1 MKLSFSMKIT
11 LLVILSIFI
20 VSAAIFFST
29 FVFLTRSFSEEAKGM
44 LTERQRGVQSDFNTL
59 KMQSL
64 ATACLVGLNL
74 EVAQAVERR
83 DTPAL
88 LRLSKKLM
96 EKVQPD
102 FMTITDKDGVA
113 LARSHSDKVGDSVL
127 NQLAVQKGLAGQE
140 TVGVEEGTAVKLSVR
155 AGAPIYLDGKVVGS
169 VALGFDLASNKF
181 VDGVKEKMG
190 VECTIFQNDT
200 RITTTIMR
208 EGKRAIGTKMD
219 NSKVIDAVLQ
229 KQAEFHGE
237 NMILGSL
244 YDTVYWPLIAADG
257 KVGGM
262 FFVGQDRK
270 LIDKAQSSVVLAVLL
285 SAGAVGLIMIV
296 VSIFL
301 ANTLTKPIKTS
312 VAFAEQV
319 AAGDLSQTLEV
330 ERSDEIGVLANALRH
345 LVAALKTMI
354 ADVDAKRAEAD
365 AAAGKANVSRL
376 EAEQARKDAENAKRE
391 GMLQAAT
398 QLEGVVAGITTVSG
412 ELNSQ
417 IETSSHGAD
426 LQEQRTAEAA
436 TAMEEMNATVLE
448 VARNAAS
455 AADQAKDARTK
466 AQEGAQVVGNAV
478 KAIAVVD
485 QLAKELEKGMGEL
498 GSQAKSI
505 GNIMNVIS
513 DIADQ
518 TNLLAL
524 NAAIEAARAGEA
536 GRGFAVVADEVRKLA
551 EKTMTATKEVG
562 QAISAIQS
570 GTVHNID
577 MVKQA
582 STAVDQA
589 TALANDSGSA
599 LKEIVEL
606 VDHTS
611 DQVQSIAAAAEEQ
624 SAASEEITR
633 NIAEVRQVSAD
644 IADGTKRS
652 AEATTELA
660 KLAEELQGV
669 IASFRSED
677 GRPGPR
683 NAPALAVKKTPAKAL
698 AATKPRALGS

>member
-11 LLVILSIFI
+11 LLVILSIVI
-20 VSAAIFFST
+20 VSTAIFFST
-29 FVFLTRSFSEEAKGM
+29 YHFLTQGFDEEARAM
-44 LTERQRGVQSDFNTL
+44 LAERQKGVQSDFDRN
-59 KMQSL
+59 KMESL
-64 ATACLVGLNL
+64 SAACLVGLNL

-83 DTPAL
+83 DSAAL
-88 LRLSKKLM
+88 KKLGKRLM

-102 FMTITDKDGVA
+102 FMTITDKEGIA
-113 LARSHSDKVGDSVL
+113 LARTHSDKVGDSVL
-127 NQLAVQKGLAGQE
+127 NQLAVKKGLTGQE
-140 TVGVEEGTAVKLSVR
+140 SVGVEEGTAVKLSVR
-155 AGAPIYLDGKVVGS
+155 AGAPIYLDGKVVGA
-169 VALGFDLASNKF
+169 VALGFDLASHKF
-181 VDGVKEKMG
+181 VDGVKKDMG

-200 RITTTIMR
+200 RITTTIVR
-208 EGKRAIGTKMD
+208 DGKRAIGTKMD
-219 NSKVIDAVLQ
+219 NPKVLEAVLQ
-229 KQAEFHGE
+229 KQGDFHGQ

-244 YDTVYWPLIAADG
+244 YDTAYWPLYTADG

-262 FFVGQDRK
+262 FFIGQDRK
-270 LIDKAQSSVVLAVLL
+270 LIDKAQMGVVYAVLL
-285 SAGAVGLIMIV
+285 SAGAVGLLMIV
-296 VSIFL
+296 VSIVL
-301 ANTLTKPIKTS
+301 ANNLTKPIKTS
-312 VAFAEQV
+312 VAFAGAV
-319 AAGDLSQTLEV
+319 AAGDLSKTLDV
-330 ERSDEIGVLANALRH
+330 RRHDEIGVLADALRN
-345 LVAALKTMI
+345 LVESLKSMI

-365 AAAGKANVSRL
+365 AEAKKANTCML
-376 EAEQARKDAENAKRE
+376 EAEEARSQAESAKRE

-398 QLEGVVAGITTVSG
+398 QLETVVDGITGVSG

-417 IETSSHGAD
+417 IESSSHGAD

-455 AADQAKDARTK
+455 AAEQAKHARSK

-485 QLAKELEKGMGEL
+485 QMAKELEKGMGDL

-562 QAISAIQS
+562 SAISAIQA
-570 GTVHNID
+570 GTVRNID

-582 STAVDQA
+582 ATAVDQA
-589 TALANDSGSA
+589 TALANDSGTA
-599 LKEIVEL
+599 LQEIVNL

-611 DQVQSIAAAAEEQ
+611 DQVQSIAAAAEQQ
-624 SAASEEITR
+624 SAASEEINR
-633 NIAEVRQVSAD
+633 NIAEVRHVSAD

-652 AEATTELA
+652 SEAVTELA

-669 IASFRSED
+669 IASFRSDD
-677 GRPGPR
+677 GQVQHRKA
-683 NAPALAVKKTPAKAL
+683 APALGAAKKPKAL
-698 AATKPRALGS
+698 GR

>member
-1 MKLSFSMKIT
+1 MKIT
-11 LLVILSIFI
+11 LLVILSIVV
-20 VSAAIFFST
+20 VSTVIFFST
-29 FVFLTRSFSEEAKGM
+29 FLFLTKGFSEEARAM
-44 LTERQRGVQSDFNTL
+44 LSERQKGVESNFDTL

-64 ATACLVGLNL
+64 STACLVGLNL
-74 EVAQAVERR
+74 EIAQAVERR

-88 LRLSKKLM
+88 QKLGKRLM

-102 FMTITDKDGVA
+102 FLTITDKDGIA
-113 LARSHSDKVGDSVL
+113 LARTHSSTVGDSVL

-140 TVGVEEGTAVKLSVR
+140 SVGVEEGSAVKLSVR

-181 VDGVKEKMG
+181 VDSVKKNMG
-190 VECTIFQNDT
+190 VECTIFQNDS
-200 RITTTIMR
+200 RITTTILR
-208 EGKRAIGTKMD
+208 EGKRAIGTKID
-219 NSKVIDAVLQ
+219 NPKVTDAVLQ
-229 KQAEFHGE
+229 KQGEYHGE
-237 NMILGSL
+237 NMILGTL
-244 YDTVYWPLIAADG
+244 YDTVYWPLVTADG
-257 KVGGM
+257 KIGGM

-270 LIDKAQSSVVLAVLL
+270 LIDRAQSSVVMAVLL

-296 VSIFL
+296 VSIVL

-312 VAFAEQV
+312 VTFAEQV
-319 AAGDLSQTLEV
+319 AAGDLSHTLDV
-330 ERSDEIGVLANALRH
+330 ERTDEIGILANALRH
-345 LVAALKTMI
+345 MVASLKTMI

-365 AAAGKANVSRL
+365 AAAEKANASRL
-376 EAEQARKDAENAKRE
+376 EAEEAQKKAESAKRE

-412 ELNSQ
+412 ELNGQ
-417 IETSSHGAD
+417 IETASHGAD
-426 LQEQRTAEAA
+426 LQEARTAEAA
-436 TAMEEMNATVLE
+436 TAMEEMTATVLE
-448 VARNAAS
+448 VARNAAA
-455 AADQAKDARTK
+455 AADQAKNARAK
-466 AQEGAQVVGNAV
+466 AQEGAKVVGNAV

-485 QLAKELEKGMGEL
+485 QMAKELEKGMGDL

-562 QAISAIQS
+562 SAISAIQS

-582 STAVDQA
+582 ANAVDQA

-624 SAASEEITR
+624 SAASEEINR
-633 NIAEVRQVSAD
+633 NIAEVRHVSAD

-652 AEATTELA
+652 AEATIELA
-660 KLAEELQGV
+660 KLAEELDGV
-669 IASFRSED
+669 IGSFRSED
-677 GRPGPR
+677 GQVRQGKAKPVSAG
-683 NAPALAVKKTPAKAL
+683 AGKKIK
-698 AATKPRALGS
+698 ALGS

>member
-1 MKLSFSMKIT
+1 MKIT
-11 LLVILSIFI
+11 LLVILSIVI
-20 VSAAIFFST
+20 VSTAIFFST
-29 FVFLTRSFSEEAKGM
+29 FLFLTQGFNEEASAM
-44 LTERQRGVQSDFNTL
+44 LSERQKGVESNFDTL

-64 ATACLVGLNL
+64 SVACLVGLNL
-74 EVAQAVERR
+74 EIAQAVERR

-88 LRLSKKLM
+88 QQLGKRLM

-102 FMTITDKDGVA
+102 FLTITDKDGIA
-113 LARSHSDKVGDSVL
+113 LARTHSATVGDSVA
-127 NQLAVQKGLAGQE
+127 NQLAVQKALAGQE
-140 TVGVEEGTAVKLSVR
+140 SVGVEEGTAVKLSVR

-181 VDGVKEKMG
+181 VDGVKKNMG
-190 VECTIFQNDT
+190 VECTVFQNDT

-219 NSKVIDAVLQ
+219 NPKVIDAVLQ
-229 KQAEFHGE
+229 KQGEFHGE
-237 NMILGSL
+237 NTILGSL
-244 YDTVYWPLIAADG
+244 YDTVYWPLITADG

-270 LIDKAQSSVVLAVLL
+270 LVDKAQSSVVLAVLL

-319 AAGDLSQTLEV
+319 AAGDLSQTLDV
-330 ERSDEIGVLANALRH
+330 ERSDEIGVLANALRNM
-345 LVAALKTMI
+345 VASLKSMI

-365 AAAGKANVSRL
+365 AAAAKANTCRL
-376 EAEQARKDAENAKRE
+376 EAEEAQSKAENAKRE
-391 GMLQAAT
+391 GMLQAAS
-398 QLEGVVAGITTVSG
+398 QLEGVVTGITTVSG
-412 ELNSQ
+412 ELNGQ
-417 IETSSHGAD
+417 IETASHGAD

-455 AADQAKDARTK
+455 AADQAKNARAK

-485 QLAKELEKGMGEL
+485 QMAKELEKGMGDL

-562 QAISAIQS
+562 QAISAIQA

-582 STAVDQA
+582 ATAVDQA

-624 SAASEEITR
+624 SAASEEINR
-633 NIAEVRQVSAD
+633 NIAEVRHVSAD
-644 IADGTKRS
+644 IADGTKLS
-652 AEATTELA
+652 AQATTELSR
-660 KLAEELQGV
+660 LAGELENV
-669 IASFRSED
+669 IGSFRSD
-677 GRPGPR
+677 DDRPAPGR
-683 NAPALAVKKTPAKAL
+683 AKPALAAAGKKNK
-698 AATKPRALGS
+698 ALGS

>member
-11 LLVILSIFI
+11 LLVILSICI
-20 VSAAIFFST
+20 VSTAIFFST
-29 FVFLTRSFSEEAKGM
+29 YHFLTNSFSEEAKTM
-44 LTERQRGVQSDFNTL
+44 LAERQKGVQSSFEAL

-64 ATACLVGLNL
+64 STACLVGLNL
-74 EVAQAVERR
+74 EIAQAVERR
-83 DTPAL
+83 DTPGL
-88 LRLSKKLM
+88 QKLCKRLM

-102 FMTITDKDGVA
+102 FLTITDKDGIA
-113 LARSHSDKVGDSVL
+113 LARSHSSSVGDSVL
-127 NQLAVQKGLAGQE
+127 NQLAVKKGLAGQE
-140 TVGVEEGTAVKLSVR
+140 SVGVEEGTAVKLSVR
-155 AGAPIYLDGKVVGS
+155 AGAPIYLDGKVIGS

-181 VDGVKEKMG
+181 VDGVKKDMG
-190 VECTIFQNDT
+190 VECTVFQNDT

-208 EGKRAIGTKMD
+208 EGKRAIGTKLD
-219 NSKVIDAVLQ
+219 NQKVIDAVLQ
-229 KQAEFHGE
+229 KQGEYHGE
-237 NMILGSL
+237 NVILGSL
-244 YDTVYWPLIAADG
+244 YDTVYWPMTTADG

-270 LIDKAQSSVVLAVLL
+270 LIDKAQMSVIWAVLL
-285 SAGAVGLIMIV
+285 SAGAVGLVMIAVSV
-296 VSIFL
+296 VL
-301 ANTLTKPIKTS
+301 ANTLTKPIKKS

-319 AAGDLSQTLEV
+319 AAGDLTQTLTV
-330 ERSDEIGVLANALRH
+330 ERTDEIGVLANALRH
-345 LVAALKTMI
+345 LVASLKSMI

-365 AAAGKANVSRL
+365 AAAARANTSRL
-376 EAEQARKDAENAKRE
+376 EAEEARKGAENAKRE

-417 IETSSHGAD
+417 IETASHGAD

-455 AADQAKDARTK
+455 AADQAKNARAK

-485 QLAKELEKGMGEL
+485 QMAKELEKGMGDL

-562 QAISAIQS
+562 SAISAIQT

-582 STAVDQA
+582 AAAVDQA
-589 TALANDSGSA
+589 TALANDSGEA

-611 DQVQSIAAAAEEQ
+611 DQVQSIAAAAEQQ
-624 SAASEEITR
+624 SAASEEINR

-652 AEATTELA
+652 AQATTELSS
-660 KLAEELQGV
+660 LAGELQGV
-669 IASFRSED
+669 IGSFRSENTQ
-677 GRPGPR
+677 PGAAKA
-683 NAPALAVKKTPAKAL
+683 APALAAPGKKPKAL
-698 AATKPRALGS
+698 GA